1 MAIGG
6 RLGHLGG
13 IGRRAEDLRGTS
25 TVGMN
30 CSRGMAVSKNGTCQ
44 TLAHEIGH
52 TLGMRDVYVEA
63 SMVSLGLEETRR
75 SYFDGDWNGGCD
87 GPVSYDGVG
96 TGSARY
102 YERGRLHRSIVAEL
116 LMCGISDADTTTEG
130 RDLSFGPVFGIG
142 TDGLKYKV
150 DCGAFNDLGRDNVR
164 SPTHQ

>member
-1 MAIGG
+1 MFAT
-6 RLGHLGG
+6 RLTGISHPTSGHFSHCFQ
-13 IGRRAEDLRGTS
+13 EP
-25 TVGMN
+25 
-30 CSRGMAVSKNGTCQ
+30 
-44 TLAHEIGH
+44 
-52 TLGMRDVYVEA
+52 
-63 SMVSLGLEETRR
+63 
-75 SYFDGDWNGGCD
+75 YFDGDWNGGCD